1 VEKGINNLQDIQNL
15 DIFINVNKTKE
26 ANQMTN
32 ATQTQKTIKIYLSK
46 ATRGYWIASNPGHT
60 YIEEGQII
68 ASFSPQAETENWEN
82 LPSREV
88 EAPEGYDLAESNWGE
103 YFLYNAAGSRLDVA
117 ATKKGEIYFL

>member
-32 ATQTQKTIKIYLSK
+32 ATKTIKIYLSK
-46 ATRGYWIASNPGHT
+46 AIWGHWIASNPGHT
-60 YIEEGQII
+60 FIKEGQII
-68 ASFSPQAETENWEN
+68 ASFSPQAESENWEN
-82 LPSREV
+82 LPCREV
-88 EAPEGYDLAESNWGE
+88 EISKEYDLAESTFGE

>member
-1 VEKGINNLQDIQNL
+1 LQDIQEL

-32 ATQTQKTIKIYLSK
+32 NATKTIKIYLSK

-60 YIEEGQII
+60 YIEEGKII
-68 ASFSPQAETENWEN
+68 ASFSPHGETENWEN
-82 LPSREV
+82 LPSVEV
-88 EAPEGYDLAESNWGE
+88 EAPEGYDLAESVSGR
-103 YFLYNAAGSRLDVA
+103 YFLYNAANSRLDVA

>member
-32 ATQTQKTIKIYLSK
+32 NATKTIKIYLSK

-68 ASFSPQAETENWEN
+68 ASFSPQAESENWEN
-82 LPSREV
+82 LPCREV
-88 EAPEGYDLAESNWGE
+88 EISKEYDLAESTFGE